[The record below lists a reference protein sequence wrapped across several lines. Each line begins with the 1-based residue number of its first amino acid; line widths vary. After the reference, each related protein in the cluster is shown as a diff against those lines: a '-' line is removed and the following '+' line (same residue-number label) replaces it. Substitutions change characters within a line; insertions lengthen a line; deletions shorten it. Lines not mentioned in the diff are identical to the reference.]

1 MNDSWWRRGVGPP
14 WFPVEPR
21 EIVVP
26 GRQHE
31 YPHPDRRPVTSDEF
45 DDFIRRVTKE
55 VEGGS
60 WPPPPPDLREVP
72 TSDGVEP
79 CAWYRSFRWSNG
91 WGIHLRFEC
100 WVKLATYLYRSGI
113 PIEVAVDEAFYLFYR
128 HEFFHFAV
136 DRSVL
141 HFERVV
147 RAGIGTPID
156 LWHSYHSRNRPS
168 LLEEALANA
177 YAYEHAGARHEDVFD
192 PDRVKDVVAE
202 VMVRQPP
209 GYRDFESVL
218 GASGRLARSQLMLDI
233 VSVHSGFSDEIPN
246 LGLVGGLPSF
256 KSVSSPIP
264 RVRFEDRRL
273 ELYIH

>member
-26 GRQHE
+26 GRRHQ
-31 YPHPDRRPVTSDEF
+31 YPSPDRRPVTSDEF
-45 DDFIRRVTKE
+45 EDIIRRVVKE
-55 VEGGS
+55 VESGS
-60 WPPPPPDLREVP
+60 WPPPPADPREAP
-72 TSDGVEP
+72 TSDGMEP
-79 CAWYRSFRWSNG
+79 CAWYQSFRWSKG

-100 WVKLATYLYRSGI
+100 WAKLATYLYRRGI

-147 RAGIGTPID
+147 RAAIGSAFD
-156 LWHSYHSRNRPS
+156 LWYAYHLANRPS

-177 YAYEHAGARHEDVFD
+177 YAFEHAGSRHAEVFD
-192 PDRVKDVVAE
+192 PERVKTVIAE
-202 VMVRQPP
+202 VMLRQPA
-209 GYRDFESVL
+209 GYRDFGSVL
-218 GASGRLARSQLMLDI
+218 DPWSRPARSQLMLDI
-233 VSVHSGFSDEIPN
+233 VSVHAGFSDEIPH
-246 LGLVGGLPSF
+246 LGMVGGLPSF
-256 KSVSSPIP
+256 NMVPSPVP
-264 RVRFEDRRL
+264 RVRFEGRDL
-273 ELYIH
+273 DIYIH